1 MRVHT
6 VVFASALGMVA
17 SSALA
22 WSFAPIGVREAEAA
36 EAVSANASASEAE
49 TTNKLAVAAPEDAEP
64 EIASSFEVDGT
75 LRLSGRLG
83 HETVV
88 ANRGDETYL
97 QVTLQAP
104 TEDIGASVTPA
115 DVTIVVDRSGSM
127 RGSRMDT
134 ALAAARTMVSSLRDG
149 DTVSVVA
156 YSNDAEV
163 VVPPTRLDARTRSQV
178 IRDVFDI
185 RAAGST
191 CLQCGVTEALALAPR
206 TFDAN
211 RRVLLLSDGKAN
223 RGAQTVSEFARI
235 SESARQLETAVTSIG
250 VGIDYD
256 ERLLESI
263 SRATNGAHHFV
274 ERLNQLQPIFE
285 EELRSLE
292 KTVASAASVEVT
304 LAPGVQLLEVLERQ
318 STLDGNRVIVPVGS
332 VAVGEEKTILLHVRM
347 PVREEGIRTV
357 GDVALSYTDATT
369 GRLERADGSLQV
381 AFADARTE
389 LDPTVEASIE
399 QFETV
404 REIRAINDLIADGR
418 DRDALDRA
426 RRGRARV
433 KKKRKS
439 TLSRSDTFLPG
450 ASRSFDKQQQAFDF
464 AETNA
469 AEVAAAPEP
478 AAPQRRK
485 EATKRNAA
493 QLNPFF

>member
-1 MRVHT
+1 MRVQT

-22 WSFAPIGVREAEAA
+22 WSLTPTGVREAEAA
-36 EAVSANASASEAE
+36 ESVSANATASDAKG
-49 TTNKLAVAAPEDAEP
+49 NDGLAVTAPDSSEP
-64 EIASSFEVDGT
+64 KVASSFEVDGT

-97 QVTLQAP
+97 QVTLEAP
-104 TEDIGASVTPA
+104 TEEIGATVTPA

-156 YSNDAEV
+156 YNGDAEV
-163 VVPPTRLDARTRSQV
+163 VVAPTRLDARTRPQV
-178 IRDVFDI
+178 IRDVFDV
-185 RAAGST
+185 RAKGAT

-206 TFDAN
+206 SLESN

-223 RGAQTVSEFARI
+223 RGAQTVGEFTRI

-250 VGIDYD
+250 VGVDYD
-256 ERLLESI
+256 ERLLESL
-263 SRATNGAHHFV
+263 SRATNGSHHFV
-274 ERLNQLQPIFE
+274 ERLSQLQPIFE
-285 EELRSLE
+285 QELRSLE
-292 KTVASAASVEVT
+292 KTVASAANVEVT

-318 STLDGNRVIVPVGS
+318 STRDGNRVIVPVGS
-332 VAVGEEKTILLHVRM
+332 VAVGEEKTILLRVRL
-347 PVREEGIRTV
+347 PARDAGVRTV
-357 GDVALSYTDATT
+357 GDVALSYNDATT

-381 AFADARTE
+381 AFGDATTE
-389 LDPTVEASIE
+389 LDPSVEASIE

-404 REIRAINDLIADGR
+404 REIRAINDLIAAGR
-418 DRDALDRA
+418 DREALDRA

-433 KKKRKS
+433 KKKRKK
-439 TLSRSDTFLPG
+439 TLARSDAFLPG
-450 ASRSFDKQQQAFDF
+450 ASRSFDRQQQAFDF

-469 AEVAAAPEP
+469 EEVAAAPAT
-478 AAPQRRK
+478 AAPKKRK
-485 EATKRNAA
+485 EASKRNAA